1 MSWLSSLR
9 SYFQP
14 RVLLIAALGV
24 LSGLPLGL
32 LIDPLRYW
40 LSEIGIEKSTIGL
53 LSLVML
59 SYSLKMFWAPL
70 VDRLRIPYLNKIGQR
85 KSWLILSQF
94 LTFFC
99 ILAVGLIDPSH
110 KLNVFVLFVLALSFF
125 SATQDICVDAMRIE
139 LVDKKSIGEA
149 SAVYII
155 GYRLGAIFL
164 SQVITFYIADAFG
177 WSMAYFVIG
186 SIFILSS
193 IFLIF
198 VLPEPTRFEISY
210 ISIIKNPGLWLKDS
224 FILPLSDLISRY
236 KEHLLLLLFLTF
248 TYRLSDM
255 FLGPMAMPFY
265 QEIGFTKLEVAQITN
280 FYGMWMTIIGGL
292 FAGLTLHKY
301 GLVRNMIA
309 GAIFVPL
316 ANIPFI
322 FLNILGKDLNFLIFT
337 ITVDNFSQGF
347 ISVVGI
353 TFLSNMVSKTYT
365 ATQYALLF
373 GLVVIPPN
381 IISSGSGFVVESYG
395 FQNFFILCAL
405 LGLPA
410 IIFSLLV
417 WRKRSIFGFD

>member
-99 ILAVGLIDPSH
+99 ILAVGFIDPSQ

-139 LVDKKSIGEA
+139 LVDKKTIGEA

-198 VLPEPTRFEISY
+198 VLPEPTRLEISY
-210 ISIIKNPGLWLKDS
+210 ISIIKNPGLWFKDS

>member
-53 LSLVML
+53 LSLIML

-94 LTFFC
+94 LTFLC
-99 ILAVGLIDPSH
+99 ILAVGFIDPSQ

-198 VLPEPTRFEISY
+198 VLPEPARLEISY
-210 ISIIKNPGLWLKDS
+210 ISIIKNPGLWFKDS

>member
-70 VDRLRIPYLNKIGQR
+70 IDRLRIPYLKKIGQR

-99 ILAVGLIDPSH
+99 ILAVGFIDPSQ

-198 VLPEPTRFEISY
+198 ALPEPTRFEISY
-210 ISIIKNPGLWLKDS
+210 ISIIKNPGLWFKDS

>member
-1 MSWLSSLR
+1 
-9 SYFQP
+9 
-14 RVLLIAALGV
+14 
-24 LSGLPLGL
+24 
-32 LIDPLRYW
+32 
-40 LSEIGIEKSTIGL
+40 
-53 LSLVML
+53 ML

-70 VDRLRIPYLNKIGQR
+70 VDRLRIPYLKKIGQR

-99 ILAVGLIDPSH
+99 ILAIGFIDPSQ

-210 ISIIKNPGLWLKDS
+210 ISIIKNPGLWFKDS

-322 FLNILGKDLNFLIFT
+322 FLNILGKDLNILFFS
-337 ITVDNFSQGF
+337 ITVDNFSQGV

-410 IIFSLLV
+410 IILSLLV

>member
-1 MSWLSSLR
+1 MSWLLSLR

-14 RVLLIAALGV
+14 RVLFIAALGV

-70 VDRLRIPYLNKIGQR
+70 VDRLRIPYLKKIGQR

-99 ILAVGLIDPSH
+99 ILAVGFIDPSQ

-198 VLPEPTRFEISY
+198 ALPEPTRFEISY
-210 ISIIKNPGLWLKDS
+210 ISIIKNPGLWFKDS

-417 WRKRSIFGFD
+417 WRKRIIFGFD

>member
-99 ILAVGLIDPSH
+99 ILAIGFIDPSQ

-198 VLPEPTRFEISY
+198 VLPEPTRLEISY
-210 ISIIKNPGLWLKDS
+210 ISIIKNPGLWFKDS

>member
-110 KLNVFVLFVLALSFF
+110 KLNVFVLFILALSFF

-210 ISIIKNPGLWLKDS
+210 ISIIKNPGLWFKDS

>member
-99 ILAVGLIDPSH
+99 ILAVGFIDPSQ

-186 SIFILSS
+186 SIFIFSS

-198 VLPEPTRFEISY
+198 VLPEPTRLEISY
-210 ISIIKNPGLWLKDS
+210 ISIIKNPGLWFKDS

>member
-1 MSWLSSLR
+1 MR

-70 VDRLRIPYLNKIGQR
+70 VDRLRIPYLKKIGQR

-99 ILAVGLIDPSH
+99 ILAVGFIDPSH

-210 ISIIKNPGLWLKDS
+210 ISIIKNPGLWFKDS

>member
-210 ISIIKNPGLWLKDS
+210 ISIIKNPGLWFKDS

-236 KEHLLLLLFLTF
+236 KKHLLLLLFLTF

>member
-99 ILAVGLIDPSH
+99 ILAVGFIDPAQ

-198 VLPEPTRFEISY
+198 VLPEPTSLEISY
-210 ISIIKNPGLWLKDS
+210 ISIIKNPGLWFKDS

>member
-70 VDRLRIPYLNKIGQR
+70 VDRLRIPYLKKIGQR

-99 ILAVGLIDPSH
+99 ILAIGFIDPSQ

-198 VLPEPTRFEISY
+198 ALPEPTRFEISY
-210 ISIIKNPGLWLKDS
+210 ISIIKNPGLWFKDS

>member
-99 ILAVGLIDPSH
+99 ILAVGFIDPSQ

-198 VLPEPTRFEISY
+198 VLPEPTRLEISY
-210 ISIIKNPGLWLKDS
+210 ISIIKNPGLWFKDS

-395 FQNFFILCAL
+395 YQNFFILCAL

>member
-99 ILAVGLIDPSH
+99 ILAVGFIDPSQ

-210 ISIIKNPGLWLKDS
+210 ISIIKNPGLWFKDS

-236 KEHLLLLLFLTF
+236 KKHLLLLLFLTF

>member
-99 ILAVGLIDPSH
+99 ILAVGFIDPSQ
-110 KLNVFVLFVLALSFF
+110 KLNAFVLFVLALSFF

-139 LVDKKSIGEA
+139 LVDNKSIGEA

-210 ISIIKNPGLWLKDS
+210 ISIIKNPGLWFKDS

>member
-70 VDRLRIPYLNKIGQR
+70 VDRLRIPYLKKIGQR

-99 ILAVGLIDPSH
+99 ILAVGFIDPSQ

-198 VLPEPTRFEISY
+198 ALPEPTRFEISY
-210 ISIIKNPGLWLKDS
+210 ISIIKNPGLWFKDS

-236 KEHLLLLLFLTF
+236 KEHLFLLLFLTF

>member
-70 VDRLRIPYLNKIGQR
+70 VDRLRIPYLKKIGQR

-99 ILAVGLIDPSH
+99 ILAVGFIDPSQ

-198 VLPEPTRFEISY
+198 VLPEPTRLEISY
-210 ISIIKNPGLWLKDS
+210 ISIIKNPGLWFKDS

>member
-1 MSWLSSLR
+1 MSWLFSLR

-99 ILAVGLIDPSH
+99 ILAVGFIDPSQ

-193 IFLIF
+193 IFIIF

-210 ISIIKNPGLWLKDS
+210 ISIIKNPGLWFKDS

>member
-210 ISIIKNPGLWLKDS
+210 ISIIKNPGLWFKDS

-417 WRKRSIFGFD
+417 WKKRSIFGFD

>member
-1 MSWLSSLR
+1 MSWLFSLR

-198 VLPEPTRFEISY
+198 VLPEPTRLEISY
-210 ISIIKNPGLWLKDS
+210 ISIIKNPGLWFKDS

>member
-99 ILAVGLIDPSH
+99 ILAVGFIDPAQ

-198 VLPEPTRFEISY
+198 VLPEPTRLEISY
-210 ISIIKNPGLWLKDS
+210 ISIIKNPGLWFKDS

>member
-1 MSWLSSLR
+1 MSWLFSLR

-32 LIDPLRYW
+32 LIAPLRYW

-70 VDRLRIPYLNKIGQR
+70 VDRLRIPYLKKIGQR

-99 ILAVGLIDPSH
+99 ILAIGFIDPSQ

-198 VLPEPTRFEISY
+198 ALPEPTRFEISY
-210 ISIIKNPGLWLKDS
+210 ISIIKNPGLWFKDS

-280 FYGMWMTIIGGL
+280 FYGMWMTILGGL

>member
-1 MSWLSSLR
+1 MSWLLSLR

-14 RVLLIAALGV
+14 RVLFIAALGV

-70 VDRLRIPYLNKIGQR
+70 VDRLRIPYLKKIGQR

-99 ILAVGLIDPSH
+99 ILAIGFIDPSQ

-125 SATQDICVDAMRIE
+125 SATQDVCVDAMRIE

-210 ISIIKNPGLWLKDS
+210 ISIIKNPGLWFKDS

>member
-1 MSWLSSLR
+1 MSWLFSLR

-14 RVLLIAALGV
+14 RVLIIASLGI

-53 LSLVML
+53 FSLVML

-85 KSWLILSQF
+85 KSWLISSQL

-99 ILAVGLIDPSH
+99 ILAVGLIDPS
-110 KLNVFVLFVLALSFF
+110 KELNVFVLFVLALSFF
-125 SATQDICVDAMRIE
+125 SATQDICVDALRIE
-139 LVDKKSIGEA
+139 LVEKKSIGEA
-149 SAVYII
+149 SALYII

-186 SIFILSS
+186 SIFIFSS
-193 IFLIF
+193 ITLIL
-198 VLPEPTRFEISY
+198 VLPEPTRLEKSY
-210 ISIIKNPGLWLKDS
+210 ISFIQNPRLWFKDS
-224 FILPLSDLISRY
+224 FILPLADLISRY
-236 KEHLLLLLFLTF
+236 KKHLLLLLFLTF
-248 TYRLSDM
+248 TYRLSDI

-292 FAGLTLHKY
+292 FAGLTLHRY

-322 FLNILGKDLNFLIFT
+322 LLNILGKDLNFLIFT

-410 IIFSLLV
+410 IIFSIQV
-417 WRKRSIFGFD
+417 WRKRLIFGFD

>member
-1 MSWLSSLR
+1 
-9 SYFQP
+9 
-14 RVLLIAALGV
+14 
-24 LSGLPLGL
+24 
-32 LIDPLRYW
+32 
-40 LSEIGIEKSTIGL
+40 
-53 LSLVML
+53 ML

-70 VDRLRIPYLNKIGQR
+70 VDRLRIPYLKKIGQR

-99 ILAVGLIDPSH
+99 ILAVGFIDPAQ

-139 LVDKKSIGEA
+139 LVDKKSIGEG

-198 VLPEPTRFEISY
+198 VLPEPTRLEISY
-210 ISIIKNPGLWLKDS
+210 ISIIKNPGLWFKDS

>member
-1 MSWLSSLR
+1 MSWLFSLR

-99 ILAVGLIDPSH
+99 ILAVGFIDPSQ

-193 IFLIF
+193 IFIIF

-210 ISIIKNPGLWLKDS
+210 ISIIKNPGLWFKDS

-410 IIFSLLV
+410 IIFSLMV

>member
-99 ILAVGLIDPSH
+99 ILAVGFIDPSQ

-198 VLPEPTRFEISY
+198 ALPEPTRFEISY
-210 ISIIKNPGLWLKDS
+210 ISIIKNPGLWFKDS

>member
-99 ILAVGLIDPSH
+99 ILAVGFIDPSQ

-210 ISIIKNPGLWLKDS
+210 ISIIKNPGLWFKDS

-236 KEHLLLLLFLTF
+236 KKHLLLLLFLTF

-395 FQNFFILCAL
+395 YQNFFILCAL

>member
-99 ILAVGLIDPSH
+99 ILAVGFIDPSQ

-210 ISIIKNPGLWLKDS
+210 ISIIKNPGLWFKDS